1 MKTFSVPFEKRSHE
15 LEALIKVKLILD
27 VNFFTFVDESQQW
40 HLCWSWCNF
49 PHFIGNAFYVS
60 FSLTKIVNKKMIVV
74 TSQVERWEA
83 WSKLCLLELKVAYVV
98 RCSSILPCEMAMV
111 SHHIIKWTLADPA
124 VCWVKFPINPLDI
137 VFKHFNKYLSNF
149 FFILAV
155 CPRDDWL
162 LWIKLIVITN
172 DMLLLFICE
181 TLITPSLTATYW
193 FYHKGYP

>member
-1 MKTFSVPFEKRSHE
+1 
-15 LEALIKVKLILD
+15 
-27 VNFFTFVDESQQW
+27 
-40 HLCWSWCNF
+40 
-49 PHFIGNAFYVS
+49 
-60 FSLTKIVNKKMIVV
+60 MIVV

-124 VCWVKFPINPLDI
+124 VSWVKFPMNPLDI
-137 VFKHFNKYLSNF
+137 VFKHFNKYLSNI

-162 LWIKLIVITN
+162 LWIKLIGITN

-181 TLITPSLTATYW
+181 TLITPLLTATYW
-193 FYHKGYP
+193 FTTRDTLNEWLWFLNLITPPSSGILILTTTFLKQYFLWSASFSLLEK